1 MQLIYVQLLPTA
13 RLTIAQWTKLS
24 KENDLIIIEF
34 LRENSNLVRITH
46 NVAKWYSLR

>member
-24 KENDLIIIEF
+24 KENDFIIIEF
-34 LRENSNLVRITH
+34 WRENFE
-46 NVAKWYSLR
+46 SLTMLQNEIL